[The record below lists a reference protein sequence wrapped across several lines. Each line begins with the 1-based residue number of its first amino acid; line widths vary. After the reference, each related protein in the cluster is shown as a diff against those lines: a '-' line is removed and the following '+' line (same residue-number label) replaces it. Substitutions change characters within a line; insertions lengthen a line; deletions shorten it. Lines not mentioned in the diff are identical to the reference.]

1 MLLQYLNI
9 STFHITISNCHF
21 CWKVFSWDES
31 ASVLIKGDSE
41 TTDLKYPAVT
51 ICPKISTKYA
61 IAERLGNYI
70 DPGNLPEGLLELQ
83 QEIFLCVT
91 GLMDGDGF
99 VGTIGWGVNDF
110 VNWYFNACETI
121 FKHPGCLVWKN
132 V

>member
-1 MLLQYLNI
+1 MAQ
-9 STFHITISNCHF
+9 
-21 CWKVFSWDES
+21 VFSWDES

-83 QEIFLCVT
+83 QEIFLSVT

-110 VNWYFNACETI
+110 VNWYLEMCDTI
-121 FKHPGCLVWKN
+121 YLSAGCLV
-132 V
+132 